1 MKAAI
6 LALVLCMAGGI
17 VAAAPQQ
24 DPGLAQAVKE
34 YRAGRWSAAYGQ
46 FMTLANNGSIEAA
59 RIALFM
65 HRHGVQL
72 YGSDWAATDED
83 LELWSR
89 MTGTRPPN
97 EPDRVVSNAPK
108 PAPWKARMYNFVG
121 RSAEK

>member
-1 MKAAI
+1 
-6 LALVLCMAGGI
+6 MAQQPFEI
-17 VAAAPQQ
+17 PQQ
-24 DPGLAQAVKE
+24 LRELTERNVEHA
-34 YRAGRWSAAYGQ
+34 RAAYGQ
-46 FMTLANNGSIEAA
+46 FMTLANSGSIEAA

-97 EPDRVVSNAPK
+97 EPDRVVSTAPK
-108 PAPWKARMYNFVG
+108 PPPWKARMYNFVG
-121 RSAEK
+121 RGAEK

>member
-1 MKAAI
+1 M
-6 LALVLCMAGGI
+6 LNSPDVVFGMRI
-17 VAAAPQQ
+17 VGVPIA
-24 DPGLAQAVKE
+24 DPGAVGLRINE
-34 YRAGRWSAAYGQ
+34 V
-46 FMTLANNGSIEAA
+46 LANNGSIEAA

-83 LELWSR
+83 LELWSK

-97 EPDRVVSNAPK
+97 EPDRVVSTAPK